1 MARALLLE
9 GPRTL
14 RLRDEDA
21 PGLGPREIRVRAL
34 VSGISHGTELNLYR
48 GTSAFAD
55 RVFDRDLRAFV
66 RPDPPRPAY
75 PAPLG
80 YELVGTVD
88 EIGAEVRE
96 LQPGDLVHV
105 GAPHRDDAVLDLDAA
120 ASSTYPPVLLPA
132 GGPLE
137 RWLFVSL
144 GAVAL
149 VAAHDARIKL
159 GDHVAVIGLG
169 AIGLLLVQMAR
180 RAGARRVTAVD
191 PVAARRELALELGAD
206 ETLGPR
212 DAPEGIG
219 AAIKRSAVG
228 TSGASGAGPDVTI
241 ETSGNTAGLHDAI
254 AAARLGGTVVTVGFY
269 QGGAGEVRLGE
280 EWHHNRLEMVSSM
293 GAWGAPHRSFPAWD
307 RPRVMRTVVD
317 LLASGALRVDG
328 LPVRHFPFE
337 RAVDAYGWLDAN
349 PNEAVKV
356 ALTYDG
362 FHPAA
367 GGEQ

>member
-1 MARALLLE
+1 VARALLLE

-21 PGLGPREIRVRAL
+21 PALEAREIRVRSL

-55 RVFDRDLRAFV
+55 RIFDRDLRAFV
-66 RPDPPRPAY
+66 HPDPPRPAY
-75 PAPLG
+75 PAVLG
-80 YELVGTVD
+80 YELVGAVD

-105 GAPHRDDAVLDLDAA
+105 GAPHRDEAVLDLDVAA
-120 ASSTYPPVLLPA
+120 ASTYPPVLLPA

-180 RAGARRVTAVD
+180 RAGAQRVTAVD
-191 PVAARRELALELGAD
+191 LVAPRRELALELAAD
-206 ETLGPR
+206 EALDPR
-212 DAPEGIG
+212 DAPDGLG
-219 AAIKRSAVG
+219 AAIKRIAGGADAAV
-228 TSGASGAGPDVTI
+228 
-241 ETSGNTAGLHDAI
+241 ETSGTTAGLHDAI

-269 QGGAGEVRLGE
+269 QGGAAEVRLGE
-280 EWHHNRLEMVSSM
+280 EWHHNRLDMVSSM
-293 GAWGAPHRSFPAWD
+293 GAWGAPHRAFPAWD

-337 RAVDAYGWLDAN
+337 QAVEAYGWLDDN

-362 FHPAA
+362 FHPA

>member
-1 MARALLLE
+1 V
-9 GPRTL
+9 

-21 PGLGPREIRVRAL
+21 AGLGPREIRVRAL
-34 VSGISHGTELNLYR
+34 VSGISHGTELSNYR
-48 GTSAFAD
+48 GTSPFAD

-75 PAPLG
+75 PAVLG
-80 YELVGTVD
+80 YELVGIVD
-88 EIGAEVRE
+88 EIGAEVHE

-105 GAPHRDDAVLDLDAA
+105 GAPHRDEAVLDLDMAA
-120 ASSTYPPVLLPA
+120 ASTYPPVLLPA

-159 GDHVAVIGLG
+159 GDHVAVVGLG

-180 RAGARRVTAVD
+180 RAGAAHVSAVD
-191 PVAARRELALELGAD
+191 PVASRRELARQLGAH
-206 ETLGPR
+206 ETFE
-212 DAPEGIG
+212 APGG
-219 AAIKRSAVG
+219 VAIKHAAG
-228 TSGASGAGPDVTI
+228 GADAAI
-241 ETSGNTAGLHDAI
+241 ETSGHTAGLHDAI

-269 QGGAGEVRLGE
+269 QGGAPELRLGE
-280 EWHHNRLEMVSSM
+280 EWHHNRLDMVSSM
-293 GAWGAPHRSFPAWD
+293 GAWGAPHRAFPAWD

-337 RAVDAYGWLDAN
+337 QAVEAYGWLDAN

-362 FHPAA
+362 FQSAA

>member
-1 MARALLLE
+1 VARSLLLE

-21 PGLGPREIRVRAL
+21 RGLGPREVRVRSL

-75 PAPLG
+75 PATLG

-88 EIGAEVRE
+88 EISAEVRE

-105 GAPHRDDAVLDLDAA
+105 GAPHRDEAVLDLDVAA
-120 ASSTYPPVLLPA
+120 ASTYPPVLLPA

-149 VAAHDARIKL
+149 VAAHDARIRL

-180 RAGARRVTAVD
+180 RAGAQRITAVD
-191 PVAARRELALELGAD
+191 PVAPRRELALELGAD
-206 ETLGPR
+206 EALDPR
-212 DAPEGIG
+212 EAPDGSG
-219 AAIKRSAVG
+219 AAIKRAAGGADVAV
-228 TSGASGAGPDVTI
+228 
-241 ETSGNTAGLHDAI
+241 ETSGTTAGLHDAI

-269 QGGAGEVRLGE
+269 QGGAPELRLGE
-280 EWHHNRLEMVSSM
+280 EWHHNRLDMVSSM
-293 GAWGAPHRSFPAWD
+293 GAWGAPHRAFPAWD

-317 LLASGALRVDG
+317 LLASGALRVDD
-328 LPVRHFPFE
+328 LPIRHFPFE
-337 RAVDAYGWLDAN
+337 QAVEAYGWLDAN

-362 FHPAA
+362 FNPAV

>member
-1 MARALLLE
+1 VARALLLE

-14 RLRDEDA
+14 RLRDDDA
-21 PGLGPREIRVRAL
+21 AGLGSREIRVRAL
-34 VSGISHGTELNLYR
+34 LSGISHGTELNLYR

-75 PAPLG
+75 PATLG

-105 GAPHRDDAVLDLDAA
+105 GAPHRDEAVLDLDVAA
-120 ASSTYPPVLLPA
+120 ASTYPPVLLPA

-149 VAAHDARIKL
+149 VAAHDGRIKL
-159 GDHVAVIGLG
+159 GDHVVVIGLG
-169 AIGLLLVQMAR
+169 AIGLLLVQLAR
-180 RAGARRVTAVD
+180 RAGAGRISAVD
-191 PVAARRELALELGAD
+191 PVASRRELALELGAD
-206 ETLGPR
+206 EAFCP
-212 DAPEGIG
+212 P
-219 AAIKRSAVG
+219 AAVPIKRAAGGADVAVE
-228 TSGASGAGPDVTI
+228 TSGA
-241 ETSGNTAGLHDAI
+241 TAGLHDAI
-254 AAARLGGTVVTVGFY
+254 AAAGLGGTVVTVGFY
-269 QGGAGEVRLGE
+269 QGGAAEVRLGE
-280 EWHHNRLEMVSSM
+280 EWHHNRLDMVSSM
-293 GAWGAPHRSFPAWD
+293 GAWGAPHRNFPAWD

-337 RAVDAYGWLDAN
+337 QAVDAYGWLDAN

-356 ALTYDG
+356 ALSYD
-362 FHPAA
+362 A

>member
-14 RLRDEDA
+14 RLQDEDA

-34 VSGISHGTELNLYR
+34 VSGISHGTELSLYR

-75 PAPLG
+75 PATLG

-88 EIGAEVRE
+88 EVGAEVRE

-105 GAPHRDDAVLDLDAA
+105 GAPHRDEAVLDLDVAA
-120 ASSTYPPVLLPA
+120 ASTYPPVLLPA

-149 VAAHDARIKL
+149 VAAHDAGIKL

-180 RAGARRVTAVD
+180 LAGAGRITAVD
-191 PVAARRELALELGAD
+191 PVASRRELALELGAD
-206 ETLGPR
+206 EVFDPR
-212 DAPEGIG
+212 ARPCADQARRRRRRRGGRDVRASRPGCTT
-219 AAIKRSAVG
+219 RSPPRGSAG
-228 TSGASGAGPDVTI
+228 RWSPSASTR
-241 ETSGNTAGLHDAI
+241 
-254 AAARLGGTVVTVGFY
+254 AAR
-269 QGGAGEVRLGE
+269 AEVRLGE
-280 EWHHNRLEMVSSM
+280 EWHHNRLDMVSSM
-293 GAWGAPHRSFPAWD
+293 GAWGAPHRAFPAWD

-337 RAVDAYGWLDAN
+337 QAVEAYGWLDAN

-362 FHPAA
+362 FDA

>member
-1 MARALLLE
+1 VARALLLE

-14 RLRDEDA
+14 RLRDEEA
-21 PGLGPREIRVRAL
+21 PGLRPREIRVRAL

-75 PAPLG
+75 PATLG

-88 EIGAEVRE
+88 EVGAEVRE

-105 GAPHRDDAVLDLDAA
+105 GAPHRDEAVLDLDAA
-120 ASSTYPPVLLPA
+120 AASTYPPVLLPA
-132 GGPLE
+132 SRPLE

-180 RAGARRVTAVD
+180 RAGAGRISAVD
-191 PVAARRELALELGAD
+191 PVASRRELALQLGAD
-206 ETLGPR
+206 EVF
-212 DAPEGIG
+212 DIEGVG
-219 AAIKRSAVG
+219 VAIKRSAG
-228 TSGASGAGPDVTI
+228 GADAAV
-241 ETSGNTAGLHDAI
+241 ETSGTTAGLHDAI

-269 QGGAGEVRLGE
+269 QGGAAEVRLGE
-280 EWHHNRLEMVSSM
+280 EWHHNRLDMFSSM
-293 GAWGAPHRSFPAWD
+293 GAWGAPHRAYPAWD
-307 RPRVMRTVVD
+307 RPRVMQTVVD
-317 LLASGALRVDG
+317 LLAAGAVRVDG
-328 LPVRHFPFE
+328 LPVRSFPFE
-337 RAVDAYGWLDAN
+337 QAVEAYRWLDAN

-362 FHPAA
+362 RNPAA

>member
-1 MARALLLE
+1 MARALLLD

-14 RLRDEDA
+14 RLQDEDA
-21 PGLGPREIRVRAL
+21 PGLGPREIRVRSV

-75 PAPLG
+75 PATLG

-105 GAPHRDDAVLDLDAA
+105 GAPHRDEAVLDLDVAA
-120 ASSTYPPVLLPA
+120 ASTYPPVLLPA
-132 GGPLE
+132 GGSLE

-149 VAAHDARIKL
+149 VAAHDAGIKL

-169 AIGLLLVQMAR
+169 AIGLLLVQIAR
-180 RAGARRVTAVD
+180 LAGAGRISAVD
-191 PVAARRELALELGAD
+191 PVASRRELALELGAD
-206 ETLGPR
+206 EVFDP
-212 DAPEGIG
+212 P
-219 AAIKRSAVG
+219 AALAVKR
-228 TSGASGAGPDVTI
+228 GAGGADVAV
-241 ETSGNTAGLHDAI
+241 ETSGVAAGLSDAI
-254 AAARLGGTVVTVGFY
+254 AAAGLGGTVVTVGFY
-269 QGGAGEVRLGE
+269 QGGAAEVRLGE
-280 EWHHNRLEMVSSM
+280 EWHHNRLDMVSSM
-293 GAWGAPHRSFPAWD
+293 GAWGAPHRAFPAWD

-317 LLASGALRVDG
+317 LLASGALRADG

-337 RAVDAYGWLDAN
+337 QAVEAYGWLDAN

-356 ALTYDG
+356 ALTYD
-362 FHPAA
+362 A
-367 GGEQ
+367 GGVQ